1 MGHPVNRSDVCI
13 QCTLGSLTGTGPI
26 VAPSVQ
32 LQLWHGAQLPGLSSL
47 AATPRQVVDREVEAA
62 VDRQQQVR
70 HLEQPRHQLGEG
82 VKTLEKSHVKVHH
95 ICCLRICP
103 I

>member
-1 MGHPVNRSDVCI
+1 MYFGRVEADQNSKNQSGNNIVGHPVNRGDVCI

-47 AATPRQVVDREVEAA
+47 AAAPRQVVDGEVEAA
-62 VDRQQQVR
+62 VDRQQQVAR
-70 HLEQPRHQLGEG
+70 L
-82 VKTLEKSHVKVHH
+82 K
-95 ICCLRICP
+95 
-103 I
+103 

>member
-1 MGHPVNRSDVCI
+1 MKLDVKLSFKLVDFTSDFSLNFKKKMTKNVFLYLVCI

-47 AATPRQVVDREVEAA
+47 AAAPRQVVDGEVEAA
-62 VDRQQQVR
+62 VDRQQQVAR
-70 HLEQPRHQLGEG
+70 L
-82 VKTLEKSHVKVHH
+82 K
-95 ICCLRICP
+95 
-103 I
+103 